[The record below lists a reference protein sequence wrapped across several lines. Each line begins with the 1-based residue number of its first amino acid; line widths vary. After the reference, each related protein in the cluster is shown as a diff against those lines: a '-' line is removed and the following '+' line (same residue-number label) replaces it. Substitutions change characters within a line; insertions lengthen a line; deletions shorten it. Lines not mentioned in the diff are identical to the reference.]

1 MAQFSLH
8 AYDADVWLNEFKG
21 LNQANV
27 NMNADIRYAAEEYNV
42 ETKDGVLQP
51 QAAMSMLQGNF
62 ESRVE
67 TLAAFHRRWYQGAGS
82 KNWYVCAAGGKLYQ
96 KQEGEHGQWAEIDLP
111 EGVSSFACDVWSW
124 VTYEINPE
132 GVDYTIDVL
141 LISNAQDGMF
151 MVIPP
156 DMPTT
161 WNLVKQRTWGTVK
174 TDTWGETVSE
184 QWTIAPVDTRADP
197 TDDTEPQKKFG
208 VIERYA
214 ERIWGT
220 GVPGEPDTLYYS
232 RAYYPDNWTPDAVD
246 PANGAGEVKQ
256 PSWDGDQFYALR
268 RFGDQLLAF
277 KKNRIWRVLG
287 VSPGEYTFQE
297 QFAEGT
303 EYFNTIAVIEERVF
317 MAGRNGLSVYDGMS
331 SSPYAR
337 EQVEQIW
344 KTVNVAALDQMC
356 ATFFKNRYYL
366 SFPTGDSTV
375 NNAVLV
381 YNMIEG
387 TILFYKGFYIES
399 FLPANEKLFAT
410 SSSIPGRI
418 IDLRYDSWAEGA
430 ASGAACKWVTPWI
443 DFGYKRIVKG
453 GFDFYFLP
461 EVKDDPVTMTIS
473 IQTEKKTKTK
483 DYTVQ
488 PLSESD
494 RLIGK
499 EHKMKRLHFG
509 GSGRKFR
516 FVIETAQGVTAPW
529 RIIGGLQVVVET
541 DPD

>member
-1 MAQFSLH
+1 MADFALH
-8 AYDADVWLNEFKG
+8 AYDADVWLRGFRG
-21 LNQANV
+21 LNQADIG
-27 NMNADIRYAAEEYNV
+27 MNPDLRFATEEYNV
-42 ETKDGVLQP
+42 ETPHGVLQP
-51 QAAMSMLQGNF
+51 QAAMSFMQGSF

-96 KQEGEHGQWAEIDLP
+96 RQEGDNALWEEIGMP

-124 VTYEINPE
+124 VTYEINPP
-132 GVDYTIDVL
+132 GVDYTVDVI
-141 LISNAQDGMF
+141 LISNAQDGMY

-156 DMPTT
+156 DTPTT
-161 WNLVKQRTWGTVK
+161 WNTLKSKTWGTVNA
-174 TDTWGETVSE
+174 DTWGETVSE
-184 QWTIAPVDTRADP
+184 KWTIEVVDTRNNP
-197 TDDTEPQKKFG
+197 EDDTEPMKKFG

-220 GVPGEPDTLYYS
+220 AVPGEPDTLYYS
-232 RAYYPDNWTPDAVD
+232 APYDPTDWAGDTVTPED
-246 PANGAGEVKQ
+246 GAGEVKQ

-303 EYFNTIAVIEERVF
+303 EYFNTIAVIAERVF
-317 MAGRNGLSVYDGMS
+317 MAGRNGMLAYDGMS
-331 SSPYAR
+331 STPYAR
-337 EQVEQIW
+337 EQVEKIW
-344 KTVNVAALDQMC
+344 KTVNVPALDQMC

-366 SFPTGDSTV
+366 SFPTGDSMV

-381 YNMIEG
+381 YDMNEG
-387 TILFYKGFYIES
+387 SILFYKDFYIES

-418 IDLRYDSWAEGA
+418 LELKFDSWAEGS
-430 ASGAACKWVTPWI
+430 ASGAACKWVTPWM

-461 EVKDDPVTMTIS
+461 EVQDEAVTFTIS
-473 IQTEKKTKTK
+473 IQTEKKHKTKT
-483 DYTVQ
+483 YTVQ
-488 PLSESD
+488 PLTAEQQEA
-494 RLIGK
+494 GK

-516 FVIETAQGVTAPW
+516 FIIETAEGVTAPW
-529 RIIGGLQVVVET
+529 RILGGIQLVVET